1 MGLIRRR
8 RALSGITFGPDS
20 VEGRRV
26 TTGTT
31 EGHSSVRVLGND
43 RAFYLYIKLNRS
55 LHHDTVAVSPSLA
68 VSFSTGVSSFLTLT
82 GGSFFFVEP
91 FFSRSI
97 AI

>member
-55 LHHDTVAVSPSLA
+55 LHHDTVAVSSLA

-82 GGSFFFVEP
+82 GSFFFVEP
-91 FFSRSI
+91 FFSRSA

>member
-31 EGHSSVRVLGND
+31 EVIHLYEYWGTIKRS
-43 RAFYLYIKLNRS
+43 YIKLN
-55 LHHDTVAVSPSLA
+55 
-68 VSFSTGVSSFLTLT
+68 
-82 GGSFFFVEP
+82 
-91 FFSRSI
+91 
-97 AI
+97 